1 MDKKKVVKKT
11 TTKASKPAPVK
22 VDKTREE
29 IEELFS
35 ANFGCDCSSCSHH
48 CGE

>member
-1 MDKKKVVKKT
+1 MMDKKIIKATVIKANKK
-11 TTKASKPAPVK
+11 APVK
-22 VDKTREE
+22 LNKTREE

-35 ANFGCDCSSCSHH
+35 ANFGHDCSSCSHH